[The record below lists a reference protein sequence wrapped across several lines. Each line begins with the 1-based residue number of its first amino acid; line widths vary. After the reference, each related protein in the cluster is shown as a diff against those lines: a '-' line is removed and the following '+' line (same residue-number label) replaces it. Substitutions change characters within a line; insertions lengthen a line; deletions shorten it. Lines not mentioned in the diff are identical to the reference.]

1 MIKFIIIL
9 LIVFLTSCAPKQEV
23 IAPNDILLSIKNY
36 TCKMNITYFSNKNTT
51 EYTALQAYNS
61 VGTYSMEFLD
71 DDNFKVSFDKNILNI
86 SSEPLGISSTSL
98 NYPEINTNPL
108 FLSYFINTYFN
119 SELSKDITTEENKI
133 SLILPENNSY
143 LYSATLYFENNLPA
157 SLTYFDKNGT
167 AKVNI
172 IYNEFKSL

>member
-98 NYPEINTNPL
+98 NYP
-108 FLSYFINTYFN
+108 
-119 SELSKDITTEENKI
+119 
-133 SLILPENNSY
+133 
-143 LYSATLYFENNLPA
+143 
-157 SLTYFDKNGT
+157 
-167 AKVNI
+167 
-172 IYNEFKSL
+172 